1 MTTQQV
7 NSIIRFVTQ
16 GDCNTLEEMEY
27 IYPKHVI
34 RKVQKFLNKYKE
46 NNEPKILK

>member
-1 MTTQQV
+1 MIPQQV

-16 GDCNTLEEMEY
+16 GNCNTIEQMDY

-34 RKVQKFLNKYKE
+34 RKVQKFLNKNKE